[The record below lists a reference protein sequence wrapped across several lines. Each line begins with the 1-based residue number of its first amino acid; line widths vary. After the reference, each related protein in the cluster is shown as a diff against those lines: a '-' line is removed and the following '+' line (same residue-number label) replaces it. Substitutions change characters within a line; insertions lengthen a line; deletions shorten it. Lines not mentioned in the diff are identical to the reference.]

1 MRIVWRTRS
10 SSFGGGAVSRNG
22 TTFTF
27 EGWRGSVFDMRS
39 VPSNRVPA
47 DYEAKSPYFTGRT
60 WFVLPLLHANQRRA
74 GAESAKGPAVETQ
87 VHAWPRYVLEHR
99 RGDGPPR

>member
-10 SSFGGGAVSRNG
+10 SNFGGGAVSRNG
-22 TTFTF
+22 TTFTV

-47 DYEAKSPYFTGRT
+47 DYEAKSPYFTGWT

-74 GAESAKGPAVETQ
+74 SAESAKGARRRDARARLPAVRSRAQT
-87 VHAWPRYVLEHR
+87 WR
-99 RGDGPPR
+99 RGPR